1 MFTRRL
7 LVGLIVVGVFLLAGV
22 SAQAQ
27 DYERII
33 TRAYEDILGRQPD
46 KEGMRH
52 FRSRMIDER
61 WDEARVRAAL
71 RDSDEYRLRQIDVVI
86 NRAYDDLLRRKPDR
100 HGQETYR
107 RKMLREGWDEQRV
120 RQDIMNSDEYRRR
133 R

>member
-1 MFTRRL
+1 MFTRRF
-7 LVGLIVVGVFLLAGV
+7 LVGLIFVGVVLLAGV
-22 SAQAQ
+22 STQAQ

-46 KEGMRH
+46 KDGMRH

-61 WDEARVRAAL
+61 WDEDRVRAAL
-71 RDSDEYRLRQIDVVI
+71 RESDEYRLRQVDVVI
-86 NRAYDDLLRRKPDR
+86 NRAYDDLLRRKADR
-100 HGQETYR
+100 QGQETYR

>member
-1 MFTRRL
+1 MFTKRL
-7 LVGLIVVGVFLLAGV
+7 LTGLVIVGMVLIAGV
-22 SAQAQ
+22 SVHAQ

-46 KEGMRH
+46 QDGMRH

-86 NRAYDDLLRRKPDR
+86 HRAYDDLLRRKPDR
-100 HGQETYR
+100 QGQENYR